1 MLVALTEFGDAA
13 VTLPLAAAICLW
25 LLLSGAVRAAGW
37 WGVSV
42 MLCCGVTAVLK
53 IEFWGC
59 PPIAD
64 LHSPSG
70 HTSLSTLLYGATAL
84 IAAVESGEWRPRI
97 AIAAGLCLVLAI
109 GASRLLLDAHSV
121 PEVIVGWLIGG
132 AFLALFGWKYRRSR
146 PPNARLAPLLA
157 GMAMLALV
165 LHGSEL
171 RAEEFLHRITGHL
184 GIRCR

>member
-1 MLVALTEFGDAA
+1 LLVSLTEFGDAA

-25 LLLSGAVRAAGW
+25 LLLSGTWRAAGW

-42 MLCCGVTAVLK
+42 LLCCGITAVLK

-70 HTSLSTLLYGATAL
+70 HTSLSTLVYGATAL
-84 IAAVESGEWRPRI
+84 IAAVEGGERLTRI
-97 AIAAGLCLVLAI
+97 ATAAGLCLVLAI

-121 PEVIVGWLIGG
+121 PEVIVGWLIGS
-132 AFLALFGWKYRRSR
+132 ASLTLFAWEYQRYRPSS
-146 PPNARLAPLLA
+146 AQLAPLLA

-171 RAEEFLHRITGHL
+171 HAEELLHRITGHL